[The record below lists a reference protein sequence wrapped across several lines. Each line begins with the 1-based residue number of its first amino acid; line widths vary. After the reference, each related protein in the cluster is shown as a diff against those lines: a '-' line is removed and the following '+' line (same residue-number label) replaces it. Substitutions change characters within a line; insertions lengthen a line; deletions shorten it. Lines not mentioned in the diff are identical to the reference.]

1 MRFSVL
7 KINLHK
13 KKVETEEFEQ
23 EGVYGIIDYAL
34 YLHDEVY
41 KTYELKDPY
50 DPRNIMVFGKG
61 PFAGSSLPGSHR
73 LTFVY
78 RSPQYGG
85 VFPSTMGGAAYQ
97 FQRVGVDFVV
107 LEGKREKPTIIVL
120 SNDGNNLKVEIHE
133 IELERVIEIWKDYKG
148 EEGVYALTQYL
159 IDNFHD
165 KFDGMEYRIACVGPA
180 SLNTHMG
187 AVFSQTLRNGKRVVG
202 SEDWA
207 ARGGTGSVLLRA
219 HNVIAII
226 FGGKA
231 KKKFP
236 KEDIGSIKVAKP
248 IVEGIHKKPMNEVIS
263 EKTVKYRYNPKLKT
277 GGTFGGNY
285 PAEGDFVPI
294 LNWQMPYIPK
304 EERIKIHEN
313 IMKYYWEPFN
323 KEAIETKNWTNCGE
337 PCPVVCKKY
346 ANGHHIEYEP
356 REANGPLSGV
366 ITLRA
371 SDVSVH
377 AVDAMGFDAISFG
390 GTAAWVLELVYRG
403 LLKPEEVGISDKPEF
418 DKDSLILKPVET
430 SEKNAKLVAEL
441 AHRVAFAETEIARI
455 IGEGIRRAAEI
466 LDEKFKDR
474 LSYGESFK
482 DYGVYTPIGIN
493 GEIVPTMYWAI
504 GNYIP
509 LPIQGRYWTFYQF
522 GVFLEP
528 EELANKIVASALYEY
543 WYDNVGWCRFH
554 RGWAKPVL
562 KALFMEAY
570 GENVD
575 MEGQARKTIRK
586 LVNFL
591 KKAGYEP
598 VFWDSMRVIDLVAKG
613 AEEFG
618 NERWAEQFKKDKV
631 VTAKEY
637 LRRVL
642 AEYSR
647 ILGVDWTI

>member
-1 MRFSVL
+1 MKFSVL
-7 KINLHK
+7 KVNLSEKSINL
-13 KKVETEEFEQ
+13 EDFER
-23 EGVYGIIDYAL
+23 EGIYGIIDYAL

-41 KTYELKDPY
+41 RTYEFKDPY
-50 DPRNIMVFGKG
+50 DPKNIMIFGKG
-61 PFAGSSLPGSHR
+61 PFAGSVLPGAHR
-73 LTFVY
+73 MTFVY

-97 FQRVGVDFVV
+97 FQRVGIDFVV
-107 LEGKREKPTIIVL
+107 LEGKREKPTVL
-120 SNDGNNLKVEIHE
+120 ILTNDGEKLNVELHE
-133 IELERVIEIWKDYKG
+133 IELEKVIEIWRGYKD

-159 IDNFHD
+159 IDNFAD
-165 KFDGMEYRIACVGPA
+165 KFEGIEYRIACVGPA
-180 SLNTHMG
+180 SLNTNMG

-219 HNVIAII
+219 HNVVAVI
-226 FGGKA
+226 FGGKVR
-231 KKKFP
+231 KKFP
-236 KEDIGSIKVAKP
+236 KEDISNIRIAKS
-248 IVEGIHKKPMNEVIS
+248 IVEGVHKKPMNEIIN
-263 EKTVKYRYNPKLKT
+263 EKTVKYKYNPKLKT

-304 EERIKIHEN
+304 EERIKIYEN

-356 REANGPLSGV
+356 REANGPLNGV

-390 GTAAWVLELVYRG
+390 GTAAWVLDLVYRG
-403 LLKPEEVGISDKPEF
+403 LLKPEEVGLSDKPEF
-418 DKDSLILKPVET
+418 DKDSLLLKPVEA

-441 AHRVAFAETEIARI
+441 AHKVAFAETEIARI

-482 DYGVYTPIGIN
+482 DYGVYTPIGMS

-528 EELANKIVASALYEY
+528 EELANKIVASVLYEY

-575 MEGQARKTIRK
+575 MEEQARKTIRK

-591 KKAGYEP
+591 KKAGYGP

-642 AEYSR
+642 DEYSK
-647 ILGVDWTI
+647 ILGVDWTL